1 MRFSAP
7 CAIVTSLLIGCSS
20 SPPPPAEKPAK
31 PEKCV
36 EPHPTIIIASSD
48 QTNAGPDGRGLPV
61 QVRLYQLKSE
71 AKLQNA
77 FFEEVWKE
85 DAKTLADDLVTM
97 REVTVFPGQS
107 QKLDIEQS
115 PDSRVL
121 TAVALFREPRG
132 RDWFVSYDLA
142 LAKDEPPCPP
152 PEPRISIWLDRM
164 KIQDGEGRV
173 QVGEGAP
180 VEAEPNASGGAG
192 AAGEGQ

>member
-173 QVGEGAP
+173 EAAGDEPEAAPSAPESSGDSSGEGK
-180 VEAEPNASGGAG
+180 
-192 AAGEGQ
+192 